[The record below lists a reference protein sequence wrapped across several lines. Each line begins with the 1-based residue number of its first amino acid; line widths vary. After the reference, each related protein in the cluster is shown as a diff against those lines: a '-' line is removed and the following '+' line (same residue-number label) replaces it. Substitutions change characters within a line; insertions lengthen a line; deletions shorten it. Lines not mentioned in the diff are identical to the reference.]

1 MWEITGL
8 SPLRIEQVSNDIS
21 HVYKK
26 RSHIDNTFLSFL
38 VSGVISIMFK
48 KTDQEKINTSE
59 MFNEIHYKKK
69 LKRSHFKT
77 AAREKASMIKW
88 DIPEMMP

>member
-1 MWEITGL
+1 
-8 SPLRIEQVSNDIS
+8 
-21 HVYKK
+21 
-26 RSHIDNTFLSFL
+26 
-38 VSGVISIMFK
+38 MFK

-77 AAREKASMIKW
+77 AARVASMINE
-88 DIPEMMP
+88 IFRR